1 MTQDG
6 EAQTQNHLRLALEK
20 GQFCCTA
27 ELVLG
32 RDHNMAEA
40 ETFVKEA
47 AAQPDGIKIISVT
60 DLPSGNPALP
70 PEAFVSFIRERG
82 LTPIA
87 HLTAKDGNRSFLE
100 GRLHGLAREG
110 VENVLALTGDA
121 QKEGFGE
128 DPSLFTTW
136 TPCSSSG

>member
-1 MTQDG
+1 MSDNV
-6 EAQTQNHLRLALEK
+6 EARTPNYLRQALERHE
-20 GQFCCTA
+20 FFCTA

-47 AAQPDGIKIISVT
+47 AADPKGIKIISVT

-70 PEAFVSFIRERG
+70 PEAFVTFIRERG

-100 GRLHGLAREG
+100 ARLHGLAREG

-121 QKEGFGE
+121 QKEGFGGKSK
-128 DPSLFTTW
+128 PV
-136 TPCSSSG
+136 